1 MNKFVV
7 KAKFK
12 GPKLDIMVVD
22 RFATREEAEEFIEYC
37 FDLGYVKRD
46 YGYYHIDMIK
56 CLFIMEQYT

>member
-7 KAKFK
+7 KAKFR

-46 YGYYHIDMIK
+46 SGYYHIDLFE
-56 CLFIMEQYT
+56 CLVIQDFT